1 MRQCS
6 PFTLTSFH
14 IFEDVMIRTRLIVI
28 LAGLGLAAA
37 VACGGANP
45 ESASTT
51 AQVRQVAYVKA
62 SNPDMGDH
70 FACGGSLP
78 GHIGNAIAI
87 SADGNTMAVGA
98 PHESSAARG
107 INGDAGDNSLFA
119 SGAVYVFVR
128 RNGAWAQQAYVKASN
143 AGQSDL
149 FGMNVALSADGN
161 TLVVAA
167 PWESSAATGINGNQ
181 NDDSLPQAGA
191 VYVFTRSGESW
202 SQQAYVKPS
211 NTGRRAAN
219 ENDLLADGD
228 QFGFSITLSGDGNTM
243 AVGATTEDSAATG
256 INGDASN
263 DAAQS
268 AGAVYVF
275 SRNGNNW
282 TQQAYLKGSN
292 TEQGDLFGYHVS
304 LSADG
309 NTLAVAGYDEDGPG
323 RGVNVD
329 QGNGG
334 NGSGAIYVFTR
345 TGGNWQQ
352 EAYLKGSRSE
362 GNDALGF
369 SLAISG
375 DGNTIV
381 GGAGDESCLLPGI
394 NPQGCDK
401 DKPADASGGSAGAAY
416 VWVRNGGTWTEQAF
430 IKPSNPQLQDWF
442 AVNLAVSGDGNT
454 LLVGASMEDSN
465 ARGINGDQQ
474 NNAATESGA
483 AYLFTRSGTTWAQQ
497 AYIKVDNAEE
507 YDEFGVSIAVSGD
520 GRTLLTGARMESGGA
535 AGINGNQSDNSMP
548 QSGAVYV
555 WEVSR

>member
-1 MRQCS
+1 
-6 PFTLTSFH
+6 
-14 IFEDVMIRTRLIVI
+14 MIRKRLIVL
-28 LAGLGLAAA
+28 LAGLVLAAA
-37 VACGGANP
+37 VGACGGTNP

-62 SNPDMGDH
+62 ANPDMGDH

-107 INGDAGDNSLFA
+107 INGNAGDNSLYA

-128 RNGAWAQQAYVKASN
+128 RGGAWGQQAYVQASN

-161 TLVVAA
+161 TLAVAA
-167 PWESSAATGINGNQ
+167 PWESSAATGVNGNQ

-191 VYVFTRSGESW
+191 AYVFTRSGDSW
-202 SQQAYVKPS
+202 SQQAYIKAS
-211 NTGRRAAN
+211 NTGRRAD
-219 ENDLLADGD
+219 ESDLLADGD

-275 SRNGNNW
+275 SRNANSW
-282 TQQAYLKGSN
+282 AQQAYLKGSN
-292 TEQGDLFGYHVS
+292 TEAADLFGYHVS
-304 LSADG
+304 LSGNG

-345 TGGNWQQ
+345 TGANWQQ

-369 SLAISG
+369 SLSISG

-381 GGAGDESCLLPGI
+381 GGAGDEACLVPGI

-416 VWVRNGGTWTEQAF
+416 VWVRNGTTWTEQAF
-430 IKPSNPQLQDWF
+430 IKASNP
-442 AVNLAVSGDGNT
+442 
-454 LLVGASMEDSN
+454 
-465 ARGINGDQQ
+465 
-474 NNAATESGA
+474 
-483 AYLFTRSGTTWAQQ
+483 
-497 AYIKVDNAEE
+497 
-507 YDEFGVSIAVSGD
+507 
-520 GRTLLTGARMESGGA
+520 
-535 AGINGNQSDNSMP
+535 
-548 QSGAVYV
+548 
-555 WEVSR
+555 

>member
-1 MRQCS
+1 
-6 PFTLTSFH
+6 
-14 IFEDVMIRTRLIVI
+14 MIRKRLIVL
-28 LAGLGLAAA
+28 LAGLVLAAA
-37 VACGGANP
+37 VGACGGTNP

-62 SNPDMGDH
+62 ANPDMGDH

-107 INGDAGDNSLFA
+107 INGDAADNSLYA

-128 RNGAWAQQAYVKASN
+128 RGGAWVQQAYVKASN

-149 FGMNVALSADGN
+149 FGMNVALNADGN
-161 TLVVAA
+161 TLAVAA
-167 PWESSAATGINGNQ
+167 PWESSAATGVNGNQ
-181 NDDSLPQAGA
+181 DDDSLPQAGA
-191 VYVFTRSGESW
+191 AYVFTRSGESW
-202 SQQAYVKPS
+202 SQQAYIKAS
-211 NTGRRAAN
+211 NTGRRPAAG
-219 ENDLLADGD
+219 ELLADGD

-275 SRNGNNW
+275 SRSANSW
-282 TQQAYLKGSN
+282 AQQAYLKGSN
-292 TEQGDLFGYHVS
+292 TEAGDLFGYHVS
-304 LSADG
+304 LSTNG

-345 TGGNWQQ
+345 TGANWQQ

-369 SLAISG
+369 SLSISG
-375 DGNTIV
+375 DGNTVV
-381 GGAGDESCLLPGI
+381 GGAGDEACLVPGI

-416 VWVRNGGTWTEQAF
+416 VWVRNGTTWTEQAF

-454 LLVGASMEDSN
+454 LVVGASMEDSN

-474 NNAATESGA
+474 NNSATESGA
-483 AYLFTRSGTTWAQQ
+483 AYLFTRSGTTWTQQ
-497 AYIKVDNAEE
+497 AYIKADNADE

-520 GRTLLTGARMESGGA
+520 GRTLITGARMESGGA
-535 AGINGNQSDNSMP
+535 AGINGNQNDNSVP
-548 QSGAVYV
+548 ESGAVYV

>member
-1 MRQCS
+1 
-6 PFTLTSFH
+6 
-14 IFEDVMIRTRLIVI
+14 MIRKRLIVI
-28 LAGLGLAAA
+28 LAAA
-37 VACGGANP
+37 VFAVAMAACGRTNP

-51 AQVRQVAYVKA
+51 AQVRQVAYVKSA
-62 SNPDMGDH
+62 NPDIGDH

-107 INGDAGDNSLFA
+107 INGNAGDNSLYA
-119 SGAVYVFVR
+119 SGAVSVFVR

-161 TLVVAA
+161 TLAVAA

-191 VYVFTRSGESW
+191 AYVFTRSGDSW
-202 SQQAYVKPS
+202 SQQAYIKAS
-211 NTGRRAAN
+211 NTGRRAAAG
-219 ENDLLADGD
+219 ELIADGD

-256 INGDASN
+256 INGDESS
-263 DAAQS
+263 DTAQS

-275 SRNGNNW
+275 SRNGSTW
-282 TQQAYLKGSN
+282 AQQAYLKGSN
-292 TEQGDLFGYHVS
+292 TEAGDLFGYHVS
-304 LSADG
+304 LSDNG

-329 QGNGG
+329 QGNGA

-345 TGGNWQQ
+345 TGANWQQ

-369 SLAISG
+369 SLSISG

-381 GGAGDESCLLPGI
+381 GGAGDESCLVPGI
-394 NPQGCDK
+394 NPQGCDT
-401 DKPADASGGSAGAAY
+401 DKPEDASGGSAGAAY
-416 VWVRNGGTWTEQAF
+416 VWVRNGSTWTEQAF

-442 AVNLAVSGDGNT
+442 AANLAISGDGNT
-454 LLVGASMEDSN
+454 LLVGAPMEDSN

-483 AYLFTRSGTTWAQQ
+483 AYLFTRSGTTWTQQ
-497 AYIKVDNAEE
+497 AYIKADNAEE

-520 GRTLLTGARMESGGA
+520 GRTLIAGARMESSGA
-535 AGINGNQSDNSMP
+535 AGINGNQNDNSMP

-555 WEVSR
+555 LEVSR

>member
-1 MRQCS
+1 
-6 PFTLTSFH
+6 
-14 IFEDVMIRTRLIVI
+14 MIGKRPVVCVGWF
-28 LAGLGLAAA
+28 AFAAA
-37 VACGGANP
+37 AAACGST
-45 ESASTT
+45 ESPTASSIS
-51 AQVRQVAYVKA
+51 QVRQTAYLKA

-87 SADGNTMAVGA
+87 SADGNTAAVGA

-107 INGDAGDNSLFA
+107 INGNAADNSLYA

-128 RNGAWAQQAYVKASN
+128 RGGAWVQQAYVKASN

-161 TLVVAA
+161 TLAVAA
-167 PWESSAATGINGNQ
+167 PWESSAATGVNGNQ

-191 VYVFTRSGESW
+191 AYVFTRSGDSW
-202 SQQAYVKPS
+202 SQQAYIKAS
-211 NTGRRAAN
+211 NTGRRAD
-219 ENDLLADGD
+219 ESDLLADGD

-275 SRNGNNW
+275 SRNANSW

-292 TEQGDLFGYHVS
+292 TEAADLFGYHVS
-304 LSADG
+304 LSGNG

-345 TGGNWQQ
+345 TGANWQQ

-369 SLAISG
+369 SLSISG

-381 GGAGDESCLLPGI
+381 GGAGDEACLVPGI
-394 NPQGCDK
+394 NPQGCDT

-416 VWVRNGGTWTEQAF
+416 VWVRNGTTWTEQAF

-474 NNAATESGA
+474 NNSATESGA
-483 AYLFTRSGTTWAQQ
+483 AYLCTRSGTTWTQR
-497 AYIKVDNAEE
+497 AYMKADNADEF
-507 YDEFGVSIAVSGD
+507 DEFGVSIAVSGD

-535 AGINGNQSDNSMP
+535 MGVNGNQNDNSVP
-548 QSGAVYV
+548 ESGAVYV
-555 WEVSR
+555 WEASR